1 MQDLVHRQIQQ
12 NYSRDTV
19 ISPGDPEVSVRA
31 ATPGDEERLRGMFSR
46 LSLETIY
53 RRFHLPYPRVP
64 ERTLA
69 LMLDVDHQDK
79 ESFLAIVGGEEVV
92 GHAMYV
98 RSDNARVAE
107 VAFVIEDR
115 WQSKGVGRLL
125 LSQIA
130 EGARIRG
137 VEYFIGEVLGE
148 NRRVLGLLNAVFSEV
163 RYVMRDGLYHFRVPL
178 QTLKPAVDSA
188 RILRRTA

>member
-1 MQDLVHRQIQQ
+1 MQDLVHRQRQQ
-12 NYSRDTV
+12 DYSQDT
-19 ISPGDPEVSVRA
+19 INSPEDPGVSIRA
-31 ATPGDEERLRGMFSR
+31 ATSGDEERLRGMFSR

-69 LMLDVDHQDK
+69 LILNVDHQDK
-79 ESFLAIVGGEEVV
+79 ESFLVVVGEEVV

-98 RSDNARVAE
+98 RSDNERVAE
-107 VAFVIEDR
+107 VAFVIEDG
-115 WQSKGVGRLL
+115 WQSKGVGKLL
-125 LSQIA
+125 LSRIA
-130 EGARIRG
+130 EEARARG
-137 VEYFIGEVLGE
+137 VEYFTGEVLGE

-178 QTLKPAVDSA
+178 QPLKPTVDSA
-188 RILRRTA
+188 RILRRAA

>member
-1 MQDLVHRQIQQ
+1 MQDLVHWQRQQ

-19 ISPGDPEVSVRA
+19 ISPGDPGVSIRA
-31 ATPGDEERLRGMFSR
+31 ATPGDEERLRRMFSR
-46 LSLETIY
+46 LSLKTIY
-53 RRFHLPYPRVP
+53 QRFHLPYPRVP

-79 ESFLAIVGGEEVV
+79 ESFLVVVGGEEVV

-98 RSDNARVAE
+98 WSDNARVAE

-130 EGARIRG
+130 EEARIRG

>member
-64 ERTLA
+64 EWALA

-79 ESFLAIVGGEEVV
+79 ESFLAIVGEEVV

-98 RSDNARVAE
+98 RSDNERVAE
-107 VAFVIEDR
+107 VAFVVEDG

-130 EGARIRG
+130 EEARARG
-137 VEYFIGEVLGE
+137 VEFFTGEVLGE

>member
-19 ISPGDPEVSVRA
+19 ISPGNPEVSVRA

-64 ERTLA
+64 EWTLA

-79 ESFLAIVGGEEVV
+79 ESFLAVVGEEVV

-98 RSDNARVAE
+98 RSDNERVAE
-107 VAFVIEDR
+107 VAFVVEDG

-130 EGARIRG
+130 EEARARG
-137 VEYFIGEVLGE
+137 VEFFTGEVLGE